1 MEELAAKLFDIQ
13 AVKFGSFT
21 LKSGLVSPI
30 YFDLRVIISYPK
42 ILVTCTSLLSP
53 YQLLNRCQSLQERV
67 SQLLWEKCADKS
79 SAELLCGVPYTA
91 LPMATLISVTQ
102 GIPMLLR
109 RKEAKDYGTK
119 KLIEGDYRPGQGCL
133 IVEDVVTSGTSIL
146 ETAVEL
152 RKLGLDV
159 KEAVVLLD
167 RKQGGSENLS
177 KHGIVMSCVF
187 HIEEVI
193 QF

>member
-1 MEELAAKLFDIQ
+1 MAA
-13 AVKFGSFT
+13 
-21 LKSGLVSPI
+21 
-30 YFDLRVIISYPK
+30 
-42 ILVTCTSLLSP
+42 
-53 YQLLNRCQSLQERV
+53 
-67 SQLLWEKCADKS
+67 LLWEKCSDKAS
-79 SAELLCGVPYTA
+79 VELICGVPYTA
-91 LPMATLISVTQ
+91 LPMATLVSVTQ

-119 KLIEGDYRPGQGCL
+119 KLIEGDYRAGQGCL

-167 RKQGGSENLS
+167 RKQGGSENLA
-177 KHGIVMSCVF
+177 KHGITMSCVY
-187 HIEEVI
+187 HIEDVN
-193 QF
+193 